1 MTKELAAPPTRR
13 RRLAAGLAGT
23 GLYFLVL
30 VTAAVLPSA
39 LANVALPIGVVA
51 GILVAGGLTPALT
64 IRDWV
69 IAGILVLGFVAL
81 VYLVFVVI
89 LIWTWTPDVALPVS

>member
-1 MTKELAAPPTRR
+1 VTKEFAAPPTRR
-13 RRLAAGLAGT
+13 RRLAAGIAGA
-23 GLYFLVL
+23 GLYVLVL
-30 VTAAVLPSA
+30 VTAAMLPSA
-39 LANVALPIGVVA
+39 LSSVSFLVGIVA

-69 IAGILVLGFVAL
+69 VAGILVVAFVAL

-89 LIWTWTPDVALPVS
+89 LIGTWTPDVAV

>member
-1 MTKELAAPPTRR
+1 MTKEFAAPPTRR
-13 RRLAAGLAGT
+13 RRLAAGIAGA
-23 GLYFLVL
+23 GLYVLVL
-30 VTAAVLPSA
+30 VTAAMLPSA
-39 LANVALPIGVVA
+39 LSSVSFLVGIVA

-69 IAGILVLGFVAL
+69 VAGILVVAFVAL

-89 LIWTWTPDVALPVS
+89 LIGTWTPDVAV

>member
-1 MTKELAAPPTRR
+1 MAEQLAPPPRWRR
-13 RRLAAGLAGT
+13 RFAAGLAGA

-30 VTAAVLPSA
+30 VTAAMLPSA
-39 LANVALPIGVVA
+39 LSNVSFVVGVVA
-51 GILVAGGLTPALT
+51 GILVTGGLTPALT

-69 IAGILVLGFVAL
+69 IAGILVIGFVAL

-89 LIWTWTPDVALPVS
+89 LVWTWTPDVAV

>member
-1 MTKELAAPPTRR
+1 MTEELAAPPTRR
-13 RRLAAGLAGT
+13 RRLAAGIAGA
-23 GLYFLVL
+23 GLYVLVL
-30 VTAAVLPSA
+30 VTAAMLPSA
-39 LANVALPIGVVA
+39 LSNVSFLVGIAA

-69 IAGILVLGFVAL
+69 VAGILVVAFVAL

-89 LIWTWTPDVALPVS
+89 LIGTWTPDVAV

>member
-1 MTKELAAPPTRR
+1 MTKEFAAPPTWR
-13 RRLAAGLAGT
+13 RRLGAGSRAP

-30 VTAAVLPSA
+30 VTAAMLPSA
-39 LANVALPIGVVA
+39 LSNVSFLVGIVA

-69 IAGILVLGFVAL
+69 VAGILVIAFVAL

-89 LIWTWTPDVALPVS
+89 LIGTWTPDVAV